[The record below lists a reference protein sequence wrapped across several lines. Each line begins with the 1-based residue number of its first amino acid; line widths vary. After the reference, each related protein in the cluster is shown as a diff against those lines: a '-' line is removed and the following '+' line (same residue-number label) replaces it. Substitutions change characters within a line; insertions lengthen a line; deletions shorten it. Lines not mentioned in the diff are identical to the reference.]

1 MAPRILVLATTALA
15 LAGAP
20 AHSASGPTRTTT
32 GRPVALQVRR
42 DGFHFGDAAIG
53 LAAGTGLGLATSG
66 LVLLRRTQPRR
77 HPSTQHRRES
87 P

>member
-1 MAPRILVLATTALA
+1 MASRILPLATTALT

-20 AHSASGPTRTTT
+20 AHAASDHTRTTA
-32 GRPVALQVRR
+32 GRPVVVQVRQDR
-42 DGFHFGDAAIG
+42 FHFGDAALG

-77 HPSTQHRRES
+77 HPSTHHRREI